1 LTIWAAADYLLVRIG
16 LSREGPK
23 RFHLDF
29 LLSIITT
36 FRTFETLADAGVVAF
51 AVFNDDIKAEPMPS
65 VTV

>member
-1 LTIWAAADYLLVRIG
+1 VRG
-16 LSREGPK
+16 RK